1 MLPKPHRL
9 RQTADIARVKKQ
21 GRSNH
26 HSLLILLVQ
35 ENGLAVSRFAFVASK
50 RVGNAVV
57 RNRRRRLM
65 REAIRLHLPALRG
78 GKDCLLIARQ
88 GDDSVTFAEME
99 TAVSQ
104 LLHRAHMLGNE

>member
-9 RQTADIARVKKQ
+9 RQSADIARVKKQ

-26 HSLLILLVQ
+26 HPLLILVVQ
-35 ENGLAVSRFAFVASK
+35 ENGLAASRFGFVASK

-88 GDDSVTFAEME
+88 GNDSVTFAEME

-104 LLHRAHMLGNE
+104 LLHRAHLFGSQ

>member
-9 RQTADIARVKKQ
+9 RHTADIAHVKKQ

-26 HSLLILLVQ
+26 HPLLILLVQ
-35 ENGLAVSRFAFVASK
+35 ENGLAVGRFGFVASK
-50 RVGNAVV
+50 RVCNAVV

-65 REAIRLHLPALRG
+65 REAIRLHLPALCG

-88 GDDSVTFAEME
+88 GNDSVTFAEME
-99 TAVSQ
+99 TAVSR
-104 LLHRAHMLGNE
+104 LLRRAHMFANG

>member
-9 RQTADIARVKKQ
+9 RHSAAIAQVKKQ
-21 GRSNH
+21 GRSKH
-26 HSLLILLVQ
+26 HPLLILLVLD
-35 ENGLAVSRFAFVASK
+35 NGLAVSRFGFIASK

-65 REAIRLHLPALRG
+65 REAIRLHLPQLRG
-78 GKDCLLIARQ
+78 GMDCLLIARR

-99 TAVSQ
+99 TAVIQ
-104 LLHRAHMLGNE
+104 LFRRARLIQE

>member
-9 RQTADIARVKKQ
+9 RQSADIAHVKKQ
-21 GRSNH
+21 GRSKH
-26 HSLLILLVQ
+26 HPLLILLIR
-35 ENGLAVSRFAFVASK
+35 ENGLEASRFGFVASK

-65 REAIRLHLPALRG
+65 REAIRLHLPTLRG

-88 GDDSVTFAEME
+88 GDDSVTFSEME
-99 TAVSQ
+99 TAVSK
-104 LLHRAHMLGNE
+104 LLRRANMFGNE

>member
-9 RQTADIARVKKQ
+9 RHTADIARVKKQ

-26 HSLLILLVQ
+26 HPLLILLVQ
-35 ENGLAVSRFAFVASK
+35 ENGLAVSRFGFVASK

-65 REAIRLHLPALRG
+65 RESIRLHLPALRG

-88 GDDSVTFAEME
+88 GNDSVTFAEME
-99 TAVSQ
+99 TAVSK
-104 LLHRAHMLGNE
+104 LLRRTHILANG